1 MKNPIDF
8 DLVLSLVDKALNP
21 TYLSPTQEIV
31 LREVWNGK
39 TYSEMAYDYNYDP
52 EYIKGVGC
60 NLWKTLSQA
69 FDDQISKSN
78 FVPFIRQ
85 KLSQQLEQGSTAQ
98 VSSVSLSEDLQI
110 TKGYWTTAPNV
121 KHFIG
126 RESEIATL
134 QNWVQEPD
142 CRCVIISGMVGSG
155 KTALATKFAQE
166 VQHQFD
172 YVVWFSL
179 LQTPSLKTLLNRY
192 LKLIDSN
199 YKQEQ
204 KSESGELSSL
214 LSRFIDC
221 LKQRKIL
228 LIIDG
233 LQSILQCNQANI
245 SYKTELEEYGQLLRS
260 IISTNHQS
268 ILITTSRIKPKLL
281 EYYSK
286 NQVKFLDLKGFDE
299 QTAQQFVTSQ
309 AHIQPQESQISHLV
323 NILQGNPQLFKIVQN
338 HLESLIEND
347 CSEQIVQDIS
357 LLEEV
362 KKLLE
367 LELSYAS
374 NLEKEIIYWLVV
386 SCSAISFKQLSLYSY
401 QSQRKLEFSQ
411 SISHLVK
418 RSLVIEQNRKY
429 SLMPLMKVYLQRK
442 LVQQALFN
450 HSQPTVNHE
459 TA

>member
-8 DLVLSLVDKALNP
+8 DSVLSIVDKALNP

-69 FDDQISKSN
+69 FGDQISKSN

-85 KLSQQLEQGSTAQ
+85 KLSQNKVTPAITPDA
-98 VSSVSLSEDLQI
+98 SLTNQQI
-110 TKGYWTTAPNV
+110 GIKCWTTAPNV
-121 KHFIG
+121 KNFIG

-134 QNWVQEPD
+134 QSWIQEPE
-142 CRCVIISGMVGSG
+142 CRCIVISGMVGSG

-166 VQHQFD
+166 IQHQFD
-172 YVVWFSL
+172 CVVWFSL

-192 LKLIDSN
+192 LELIDQN
-199 YKQEQ
+199 YRQRT
-204 KSESGELSSL
+204 ESGSWELSSL
-214 LSRFIDC
+214 LARFIEC
-221 LKQRKIL
+221 LKQRRIL
-228 LIIDG
+228 LVIDG
-233 LQSILQCNQANI
+233 LQSILKSNQAHT
-245 SYKTELEEYGQLLRS
+245 SYKIELEEYGQLLRS

-268 ILITTSRIKPKLL
+268 VLVTTSRVKPKLL

-286 NQVKFLDLKGFDE
+286 NQVKFLNLQGFDL
-299 QTAQQFVTSQ
+299 QTTHTFLTSQ
-309 AHIQPQESQISHLV
+309 TSTQLSKSHTSYLV
-323 NILQGNPQLFKIVQN
+323 DILQGNPQLLKMLPN
-338 HLESLIEND
+338 HLENLLENE
-347 CSEQIVQDIS
+347 CQEQIIQDIS
-357 LLEEV
+357 VLEEV

-367 LELSYAS
+367 NELSYAS
-374 NLEKEIIYWLVV
+374 DLEREIIYWLVV
-386 SCSAISFKQLSLYSY
+386 SCSGVSFTQLALYSY

-411 SISHLVK
+411 SINHLVK
-418 RSLVIEQNRKY
+418 RSLVIKKNQKY

-442 LVQQALFN
+442 LVQQAL
-450 HSQPTVNHE
+450 VNHL
-459 TA
+459 

>member
-8 DLVLSLVDKALNP
+8 DSVLSIVDKALNP

-69 FDDQISKSN
+69 FGDQISKSN

-85 KLSQQLEQGSTAQ
+85 KLSQNKVTPAITPDA
-98 VSSVSLSEDLQI
+98 SLTNQQI
-110 TKGYWTTAPNV
+110 GIKCWTTAPNV
-121 KHFIG
+121 KNFIG

-134 QNWVQEPD
+134 QSWIQEPE
-142 CRCVIISGMVGSG
+142 CRCIVISGMVGSG

-166 VQHQFD
+166 IQQQFD
-172 YVVWFSL
+172 CVVWFSL

-192 LKLIDSN
+192 LELIDQN
-199 YKQEQ
+199 YRQRT
-204 KSESGELSSL
+204 ESGSWELSSL
-214 LSRFIDC
+214 LARFIEC
-221 LKQRKIL
+221 LKQRRIL
-228 LIIDG
+228 LVIDG
-233 LQSILQCNQANI
+233 LQSILKSNQAHT
-245 SYKTELEEYGQLLRS
+245 SYKIELEEYGQLLRS

-268 ILITTSRIKPKLL
+268 VLVTTSRVKPKLL

-286 NQVKFLDLKGFDE
+286 NQVKFLNLQGFDL
-299 QTAQQFVTSQ
+299 QTTHTFLTSQ
-309 AHIQPQESQISHLV
+309 TSTQLSKSHTSYLV
-323 NILQGNPQLFKIVQN
+323 DILQGNPQLLKMLPN
-338 HLESLIEND
+338 HLENLLENE
-347 CSEQIVQDIS
+347 CQEQIIQDIS
-357 LLEEV
+357 VLEEV

-367 LELSYAS
+367 NELSYAS
-374 NLEKEIIYWLVV
+374 DLEREIIYWLVV
-386 SCSAISFKQLSLYSY
+386 SCSGVSFTQLALYSY

-411 SISHLVK
+411 SINHLVK
-418 RSLVIEQNRKY
+418 RSLVIKKNQKY

-442 LVQQALFN
+442 LVQQAL
-450 HSQPTVNHE
+450 VNHL
-459 TA
+459 